1 MKFRTLLPF
10 TLAALC
16 HAAVAQ
22 AGPLTV
28 DDAWVREAPPTA
40 QVLAAYM
47 QITNPADQPRT
58 ITGAASACCERV
70 EIHRTEIVDG
80 MARMIP
86 QPELAVDAGA
96 TLLLE
101 PGGLHLMLIAPKEPL
116 TQGDHVVIELQLD
129 GGETQEVHA
138 EVRRDGEPAMDHSH
152 HMHH

>member
-1 MKFRTLLPF
+1 MKLRTLLPF
-10 TLAALC
+10 TFAVLF
-16 HAAVAQ
+16 HAAIAQ
-22 AGPLTV
+22 ADPLTV

-58 ITGAASACCERV
+58 ITGAASTCCERV

-86 QPELAVDAGA
+86 QPELVVEAGA

-101 PGGLHLMLIAPKEPL
+101 PGGLHLMLISPKGPL
-116 TQGDHVVIELQLD
+116 AQGDHVVIELRLD
-129 GGETQEVHA
+129 GGEMQEIHA

>member
-1 MKFRTLLPF
+1 MKLRTLLPF
-10 TLAALC
+10 TFAALF
-16 HAAVAQ
+16 HAAIAQ
-22 AGPLTV
+22 ADPLTV

-47 QITNPADQPRT
+47 RITNPAGQPRT
-58 ITGAASACCERV
+58 ITGAASTCCERV

-86 QPELAVDAGA
+86 QPELAVEAGA

-101 PGGLHLMLIAPKEPL
+101 PGGLHLMLISPKGPL
-116 TQGDHVVIELQLD
+116 AQGDHVVIELRLD